1 MSVLQELI
9 VKFNKNKNQELYIR
23 IIKEIQNI
31 EKIWVAFSEASN
43 NYYLGNEK
51 GRAAAYIFS
60 EKDYFDKYY
69 VYAEQR
75 GIKVKPVENT
85 VEYRMAFF
93 GDLYRCGFECIV
105 IDNGQT
111 YLTLDLFDIIQK
123 PDIENMPKDTKLI
136 VNRDLMRTFNW
147 FLQENS
153 KQPANPQMWQLL
165 LSEIFKAEYIIPA
178 DTSKIKLGKN
188 TGNEFNMTDDSQ
200 TAFPM
205 LQSGDGKTFYPF
217 FTDWNE
223 LRKYDMES
231 KYTGMAGSFKDM
243 QSFAGKADGIVI
255 NPYGANFILNN
266 EMLESIAETVKN
278 FSKET
283 SKVSVGDPKNYP
295 LEMVRK
301 ISECLW
307 EKDYI
312 EAAYLKIMLKDGKES
327 YLVAL
332 EGKLPENPTVLY
344 NEIAE
349 KALPSADKMP
359 IDFIDYSSDFAQR
372 AFKGASA
379 FYKKKD

>member
-1 MSVLQELI
+1 MSVLQKLI

-75 GIKVKPVENT
+75 GIKVKSVENT
-85 VEYRMAFF
+85 SEYRMAFL

-165 LSEIFKAEYIIPA
+165 FR
-178 DTSKIKLGKN
+178 D
-188 TGNEFNMTDDSQ
+188 
-200 TAFPM
+200 
-205 LQSGDGKTFYPF
+205 
-217 FTDWNE
+217 
-223 LRKYDMES
+223 RK
-231 KYTGMAGSFKDM
+231 
-243 QSFAGKADGIVI
+243 
-255 NPYGANFILNN
+255 
-266 EMLESIAETVKN
+266 
-278 FSKET
+278 
-283 SKVSVGDPKNYP
+283 SV
-295 LEMVRK
+295 V
-301 ISECLW
+301 
-307 EKDYI
+307 
-312 EAAYLKIMLKDGKES
+312 
-327 YLVAL
+327 
-332 EGKLPENPTVLY
+332 
-344 NEIAE
+344 
-349 KALPSADKMP
+349 
-359 IDFIDYSSDFAQR
+359 
-372 AFKGASA
+372 
-379 FYKKKD
+379 

>member
-31 EKIWVAFSEASN
+31 DKMWIAFSEASN

-69 VYAEQR
+69 VHAQQR
-75 GIKVKPVENT
+75 GNIVKAAENPA
-85 VEYRMAFF
+85 EYRMAFF
-93 GDLYRCGFECIV
+93 GDLYRCGFDCVV
-105 IDNGQT
+105 IDSGQT
-111 YLTLDLFDIIQK
+111 YLILDLFDIIRK
-123 PDIENMPKDTKLI
+123 PDTENMPKDTKLI
-136 VNRDLMRTFNW
+136 VNRNLMRTANW

-153 KQPANPQMWQLL
+153 KQPANQQMWQLL
-165 LSEIFKAEYIIPA
+165 FSEIFKGEYIIPA
-178 DTSKIKLGKN
+178 DISGLKLK
-188 TGNEFNMTDDSQ
+188 GNSGNVVDVANDSRVS
-200 TAFPM
+200 FPV
-205 LQSGDGKTFYPF
+205 LQSKDGKKFYPF

-223 LRKYDMES
+223 FRKYDMES
-231 KYTGMAGSFKDM
+231 KYTIMAGGFRDM
-243 QSFAGKADGIVI
+243 QNFAGKADGIVI
-255 NPYGANFILNN
+255 NPFGANIILNN
-266 EMLESIAETVKN
+266 EMLEQITESVKN
-278 FSKET
+278 FNKET
-283 SKVSVGDPKNYP
+283 SKISVGDPKNYP

-307 EKDYI
+307 EKEYI
-312 EAAYLKIMLKDGKES
+312 EAAYLKLMLKDGKES

-332 EGKLPENPTVLY
+332 EGKLPENPTELY

-349 KALPSADKMP
+349 KALPLADKIP
-359 IDFIDYSSDFAQR
+359 IDFIDYSSDFAKK

-379 FYKKKD
+379 FYKKK